1 MEKIKILGV
10 VGPTASGKTSLAVEL
25 AKVYNGEVISCDSMQ
40 IYKHI
45 NIATAKPTEAEMQ
58 GIKHHLIDFL
68 DLDKSFSVADFVS
81 LATDCV
87 KDINDRG
94 KLPVLCGGTGLYF
107 TSFIDNIS
115 FSDSGAD
122 PEYRLELEKRAET
135 EGAEALLAE
144 LAEFDP
150 ETAAKLH
157 PNNLKRIIRAM
168 EHYKSSGIT
177 ISEQNRLSRAV
188 PSPYNPLIL
197 GITFKDRE
205 KLYDRINTRVDIM
218 LKNGLLEEAEW
229 YFSQKNVATA
239 SAAIGYK
246 ELKLYFDGECS
257 LEEASENL
265 KQETRRYAKRQ
276 LTWFRRDKRV
286 HWIYADE
293 LQNGSVL
300 ADAEKIIE
308 EESFVK

>member
-10 VGPTASGKTSLAVEL
+10 VGPTASGKTELAVEL
-25 AKVYNGEVISCDSMQ
+25 AKAYNGEVVSCDSMQ

-205 KLYDRINTRVDIM
+205 KLYERINARVDIM
-218 LKNGLLEEAEW
+218 LKNGLLDEAEW

-246 ELKLYFDGECS
+246 ELGAYFKGECS

-308 EESFVK
+308 KESFVK

>member
-1 MEKIKILGV
+1 MEKIKVLGV
-10 VGPTASGKTSLAVEL
+10 VGPTASGKTLLAVNL
-25 AKVYNGEVISCDSMQ
+25 AKEYKGEVVSCDSMQ
-40 IYKHI
+40 IYKHLD
-45 NIATAKPTEAEMQ
+45 IATAKPTEAEMQ

-81 LATDCV
+81 LAGECV
-87 KDINDRG
+87 EDISKRG

-107 TSFIDNIS
+107 SSFIDNIS

-122 PEYRLELEKRAET
+122 PEYRAELEKRASEQ
-135 EGAEALLAE
+135 GAQSLLDE
-144 LAEFDP
+144 LAVYDP

-168 EHYKSSGIT
+168 EHYKANGLP
-177 ISEQNRLSRAV
+177 ISEQNKLSRAV

-205 KLYDRINTRVDIM
+205 KLYERINARVDIM
-218 LKNGLLEEAEW
+218 LENGLIEEAKW
-229 YFSQKNVATA
+229 YFSQENVATA

-246 ELKLYFDGECS
+246 ELKPYFDGECS
-257 LEEASENL
+257 LEQASEKL

-293 LQNGSVL
+293 PENGSVF
-300 ADAEKIIE
+300 ADAKRIIE
-308 EESFVK
+308 KESFVK

>member
-1 MEKIKILGV
+1 MEKIKVLGV
-10 VGPTASGKTSLAVEL
+10 VGPTASGKTSLAVKL
-25 AKVYNGEVISCDSMQ
+25 AKEYNGEVVSCDSMQ
-40 IYKHI
+40 IYKSI
-45 NIATAKPTEAEMQ
+45 DIATAKPTEAEMQ

-68 DLDKSFSVADFVS
+68 ELDKSFSVADFVS
-81 LATDCV
+81 LARECV
-87 KDINDRG
+87 SDINDRG

-107 TSFIDNIS
+107 SSFINNIS

-122 PEYRLELEKRAET
+122 DEYRVELEKRASEQ
-135 EGAEALLAE
+135 GVQSLLDE
-144 LAEFDP
+144 LAVYDP

-168 EHYKSSGIT
+168 EHYKVSGIP
-177 ISEQNRLSRAV
+177 ISEQNRLSHAN

-205 KLYDRINTRVDIM
+205 KLYERINARVDLM
-218 LKNGLLEEAEW
+218 LENGLLEEAKW

-246 ELKLYFDGECS
+246 ELKPYFDGECS
-257 LEEASENL
+257 LEQATEKL

-293 LQNGSVL
+293 PETGSVF
-300 ADAEKIIE
+300 ADAIKIIE

>member
-25 AKVYNGEVISCDSMQ
+25 AKKYGGEVISCDSMQ

-45 NIATAKPTEAEMQ
+45 SIATAKPTQAEMQ

-81 LATDCV
+81 LASDCA
-87 KDINDRG
+87 KDISARG

-107 TSFIDNIS
+107 SSFIDNIS

-122 PEYRLELEKRAET
+122 PEYRAELEKRAEA
-135 EGAEALLAE
+135 EGAESLLKE
-144 LAEFDP
+144 LAVYDP
-150 ETAAKLH
+150 ETAARLH

-168 EHYKSSGIT
+168 EHYKASGVT
-177 ISEQNRLSRAV
+177 ISEQNRLSRSV

-205 KLYDRINTRVDIM
+205 ELYDRINARVDLM
-218 LKNGLLEEAEW
+218 LENGLLEEAKW
-229 YFSQKNVATA
+229 YFSQQNVATA

-246 ELKLYFDGECS
+246 ELKPYFCGECS
-257 LEEASENL
+257 LEEAAANL

-286 HWIYADE
+286 RWIYADDP
-293 LQNGSVL
+293 QNGS
-300 ADAEKIIE
+300 AATDAVRIIE

>member
-1 MEKIKILGV
+1 MERIKILGV

-25 AKVYNGEVISCDSMQ
+25 AKEYNGEVISCDSMQ

-45 NIATAKPTEAEMQ
+45 DIATAKPTVEEMQ

-68 DLDKSFSVADFVS
+68 DLDKSFSVADYVS
-81 LATDCV
+81 LAAECAE
-87 KDINDRG
+87 DISERG

-135 EGAEALLAE
+135 EGAEALLEE
-144 LAEFDP
+144 LAEYDP

-168 EHYKSSGIT
+168 EHYRASGIT
-177 ISEQNRLSRAV
+177 ISEQNRLSHSV

-197 GITFKDRE
+197 GIAFKDRE
-205 KLYDRINTRVDIM
+205 KLYQRINARVDLM
-218 LKNGLLEEAEW
+218 LENGLLEEAQW

-246 ELKLYFDGECS
+246 ELRQYFAGECS
-257 LEEASENL
+257 LEQATENL
-265 KQETRRYAKRQ
+265 KRETRRYAKRQ

-293 LQNGSVL
+293 LENGSVK
-300 ADAEKIIE
+300 ADALKIIE
-308 EESFVK
+308 KERFVK

>member
-205 KLYDRINTRVDIM
+205 KLYERINARVDIM
-218 LKNGLLEEAEW
+218 LKNGLLDEAEW

-246 ELKLYFDGECS
+246 ELKPYFDGECS